1 MRFLLPLFALFIA
14 LPSFAADLIN
24 GRRTTNAVANSDLLI
39 IGSDARSTPN
49 KLWSVTA
56 SNLLQSMIGFS
67 NWPAAGSGEVST
79 AQLNTAS
86 NHITTNVQ
94 GNLIVTSNALRTDI
108 DLKAPLASP
117 TFSGAPVFQGLA
129 VNFITSKMRLDSGS
143 YLTNTDNG
151 EAWVFG
157 DTTTAKSRPAHYT
170 ELGTLETSLTSDFT
184 AGDTITSNALR
195 TAYLAADI
203 TTSNGVLAAAIAND
217 MTMSNSFVKT
227 IDTRGQTNSNARFT
241 STIFATGLSSN
252 NTVVSSLGKTA
263 SGEIVEAA
271 DYSLT
276 FGNGTRGITNG
287 ATIAVE
293 LSLQVSNTLW
303 FLSNIVVVANV
314 TNATSG
320 DVTNTISLAPG
331 EVEYLAYETNATVRN
346 TNFSGY
352 VANTKS
358 KWARYI
364 LTGPSAITA
373 TFNTGA
379 VHGLYWGR
387 NSNNVVDASMTLAA
401 NSRYL
406 YSGSRWGSNIL
417 QSLIKVD
424 Q

>member
-1 MRFLLPLFALFIA
+1 MKTTDDTDCTDGIRRARGPGWLMFGLVLGVVLMVGLGATVWTGYRTVTSVGTNYVGLIRYDRGTSGVIVAIHPTNLLTDLMA
-14 LPSFAADLIN
+14 LP
-24 GRRTTNAVANSDLLI
+24 
-39 IGSDARSTPN
+39 
-49 KLWSVTA
+49 
-56 SNLLQSMIGFS
+56 
-67 NWPAAGSGEVST
+67 NWPASGAGDVTTEQFNAGSNAIVAIVIANDT
-79 AQLNTAS
+79 TTS
-86 NHITTNVQ
+86 NGLVTLLVNNDTT
-94 GNLIVTSNALRTDI
+94 TSNALRTAFLAADI
-108 DLKAPLASP
+108 TTSNGVVTLLQAND
-117 TFSGAPVFQGLA
+117 
-129 VNFITSKMRLDSGS
+129 ITTS
-143 YLTNTDNG
+143 NG
-151 EAWVFG
+151 VVSVLVAN
-157 DTTTAKSRPAHYT
+157 DTT
-170 ELGTLETSLTSDFT
+170 
-184 AGDTITSNALR
+184 TSNALR

-203 TTSNGVLAAAIAND
+203 TTSNGVLTAAIAAD

-252 NTVVSSLGKTA
+252 NTTVSTIRKTS
-263 SGEIVEAA
+263 SGELVETA
-271 DYSLT
+271 DYDLI
-276 FGNGTRGITNG
+276 FGNGTQTSTNG
-287 ATIAVE
+287 NDVT
-293 LSLQVSNTLW
+293 LSVVNYMAISNTLW
-303 FLSNIVVVANV
+303 FLTNIVVVANV

-331 EVEYLAYETNATVRN
+331 EVEYLTYETNATVRN

-424 Q
+424 

>member
-1 MRFLLPLFALFIA
+1 MKTTDDTDCTDGIRRARGPGWLMFGLVLGVVLMVGLGATVWTGYRTVTSVGTNYVGLIRYDRGTSGVIVAIHPTNLLTDLMA
-14 LPSFAADLIN
+14 LP
-24 GRRTTNAVANSDLLI
+24 
-39 IGSDARSTPN
+39 
-49 KLWSVTA
+49 
-56 SNLLQSMIGFS
+56 
-67 NWPAAGSGEVST
+67 NWPASGAGDVTTEQFNAGSN
-79 AQLNTAS
+79 A
-86 NHITTNVQ
+86 
-94 GNLIVTSNALRTDI
+94 IVAIVIAN
-108 DLKAPLASP
+108 
-117 TFSGAPVFQGLA
+117 
-129 VNFITSKMRLDSGS
+129 
-143 YLTNTDNG
+143 
-151 EAWVFG
+151 
-157 DTTTAKSRPAHYT
+157 DTTTSNG
-170 ELGTLETSLTSDFT
+170 LVTLLVNN
-184 AGDTITSNALR
+184 DTTTSNALR
-195 TAYLAADI
+195 TAFLAADI
-203 TTSNGVLAAAIAND
+203 TTSNGVLTAAIAAD

-252 NTVVSSLGKTA
+252 NTTVSTIRKTS
-263 SGEIVEAA
+263 SGELVETA
-271 DYSLT
+271 DYDLI
-276 FGNGTRGITNG
+276 FGNGTQTSTNG
-287 ATIAVE
+287 NDVT
-293 LSLQVSNTLW
+293 LSVVNYMAISNTLW
-303 FLSNIVVVANV
+303 FLTNIVVVANV

-331 EVEYLAYETNATVRN
+331 EVEYLTYETNATVRN

-424 Q
+424 

>member
-170 ELGTLETSLTSDFT
+170 ELGTLETSLASDFT
-184 AGDTITSNALR
+184 AGDTITSN
-195 TAYLAADI
+195 
-203 TTSNGVLAAAIAND
+203 GVLTAV
-217 MTMSNSFVKT
+217 TNSFVKT
-227 IDTRGQTNSNARFT
+227 IDTRGLTNAVARFT
-241 STIFATGLSSN
+241 GTIHATGLTSNSSAAIPLMILN
-252 NTVVSSLGKTA
+252 N
-263 SGEIVEAA
+263 EIVEGAT
-271 DYSLT
+271 DYNLI
-276 FGNGTRGITNG
+276 FGNGTQTSTNG
-287 ATIAVE
+287 NDIT
-293 LSLQVSNTLW
+293 LSVVNYMAISNTLW

-314 TNATSG
+314 TNATTG

-331 EVEYLAYETNATVRN
+331 EIEEIAYETNATVRN
-346 TNFSGY
+346 TNISGY

>member
-1 MRFLLPLFALFIA
+1 MKTTDDTDCTDGIRRARGPGWLMFGLVLGVVLMVGLGATVWTGYRSTNTLGTNYVALIRYDRGTSGVINAIHPTNFLTGLIA
-14 LPSFAADLIN
+14 LP
-24 GRRTTNAVANSDLLI
+24 
-39 IGSDARSTPN
+39 
-49 KLWSVTA
+49 
-56 SNLLQSMIGFS
+56 
-67 NWPAAGSGEVST
+67 NWPASGGTGEVST
-79 AQLNTAS
+79 AQLNGAS
-86 NHITTNVQ
+86 NAVVA
-94 GNLIVTSNALRTDI
+94 IVIAN
-108 DLKAPLASP
+108 
-117 TFSGAPVFQGLA
+117 
-129 VNFITSKMRLDSGS
+129 
-143 YLTNTDNG
+143 
-151 EAWVFG
+151 
-157 DTTTAKSRPAHYT
+157 DTTTSNG
-170 ELGTLETSLTSDFT
+170 LVTLLTQY
-184 AGDTITSNALR
+184 DTTTSNALR
-195 TAYLAADI
+195 TAFLAADITTSNGVVTLLQANDITTSNGVVAVLVANDTTTSNALRAAYLTADI

-252 NTVVSSLGKTA
+252 NTTVSTIGKTS
-263 SGEIVEAA
+263 SGELVETA
-271 DYSLT
+271 DYNLI
-276 FGNGTRGITNG
+276 FGNGTRAVTNG
-287 ATIAVE
+287 NDVTVE

-387 NSNNVVDASMTLAA
+387 NSNNIVDASMTLAA